1 MAAMKNGIK
10 SRWLRLLPVLVVALQ
25 CAACVGNRYMVLPED
40 LVTMDAK
47 IENHDVGSLRRGMV
61 ISQTECVD
69 CHRIYWPAEFSA
81 DRWQG
86 IARKMGRRAGLD
98 RRQVEDMRFYL
109 QSASRN
115 LNRPG
120 A

>member
-1 MAAMKNGIK
+1 MANKRMK
-10 SRWLRLLPVLVVALQ
+10 WWRLLPALILMLH

-40 LVTMDAK
+40 LVSMDVELK
-47 IENHDVGSLRRGMV
+47 HGDVDSLRRGMV
-61 ISQTECVD
+61 ISQTECVE
-69 CHRIYWPAEFSA
+69 CHRIYWPAEFPPE
-81 DRWQG
+81 RWQG
-86 IARKMGRRAGLD
+86 IARKMGKRAGLD
-98 RRQVEDMRFYL
+98 RGQVEDMRFYL